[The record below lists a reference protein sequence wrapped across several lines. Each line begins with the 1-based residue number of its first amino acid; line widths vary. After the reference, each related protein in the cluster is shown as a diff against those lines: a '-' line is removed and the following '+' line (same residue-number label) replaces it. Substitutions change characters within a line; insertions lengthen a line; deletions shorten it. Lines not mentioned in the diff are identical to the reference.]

1 MRRGLAS
8 AAAALG
14 LVGLVLLAVSR
25 TETGAAATD
34 DLLNRLDPPALLAAG
49 ALMSLAFVAMALR
62 WRALMPPGHRPPVTG
77 LTAIICAGLL
87 LNYAVPGPFGEF
99 AAAWFAAR
107 RYGVPMAAS
116 LASGVTARVVGLA
129 TAALLAA
136 GIRACFEL
144 PVPPG
149 YDAVVGAA
157 AGVSGAGGLALA
169 AMASRPGWWKG
180 AARTLADI
188 APASGPLRALA
199 DKGQGAVASL
209 ADALA
214 EVLHRGGGAWGRA
227 TLWAMAG
234 HASVTA
240 GIVVAVVGL
249 GRAPALAGLAFTY
262 ATTTAGAVALF
273 ALPGS
278 QLGWDTMFGALLVG
292 TAGLPIPDAVV
303 VAMVVRLQQVSFMV
317 VGGVAVA
324 WLLRAPAAGD

>member
-34 DLLNRLDPPALLAAG
+34 DLLTRLDPPALLAAG

-199 DKGQGAVASL
+199 
-209 ADALA
+209 